1 MRIGHLNLRV
11 ASRRPFVLVWLGLAV
26 LLGSIAPSTSRAQTV
41 GGATISATEQPAPN
55 RIVNGVNLGYSE
67 RSMLFNPLG
76 INYDDCI
83 RDMTLQF
90 NVTLSGFAGQDN
102 MQVWATN
109 QGSCNASTDLGIQA
123 VPICWLVNA
132 GITVPNAEQ
141 PFTYTFNIRVQDLV
155 APLNGVLP
163 PAGSI
168 PNGDA
173 TACSHQ
179 ESFASVPVTIWFLA
193 LSTAGGV
200 DGNATDYSYQISVD
214 MVGPPAP
221 AGVSIGDGDTLF
233 IVNWVANTDADTG
246 GYDVFIDPVPGQVA
260 SDASTTPSNAQLV
273 CPDASS
279 DDGSTSGCVLLST
292 GGTTTT
298 GSAAACNST
307 VLTGS
312 ILQPN
317 ATVEATT
324 EFDDAGNVID
334 SGEVEQGTGG
344 IATIPCANLV
354 GTSCTAGQP
363 VYSAQNVS
371 VTGES
376 DAHFNLSGLT
386 NGNMYTVAVSAVD
399 LFGNP
404 GPPSTEACAT
414 PEPVDDFWKLYRE
427 AGGQAG
433 GGFCALEVVGSRAGS
448 SAALFAVGLVGLAAT
463 RRRRR
468 RRAS

>member
-1 MRIGHLNLRV
+1 MRIRHLDFGVATHRLLRAGV
-11 ASRRPFVLVWLGLAV
+11 GLLLLLVW
-26 LLGSIAPSTSRAQTV
+26 IAPATSRGQTV
-41 GGATISATEQPAPN
+41 GGATISGTDQPAPN

-67 RSMLFNPLG
+67 RTMLFNPTG
-76 INYDDCI
+76 INYYDCI
-83 RDMTLQF
+83 RNMTLQF

-102 MQVWATN
+102 MQIWATN
-109 QGSCNASTDLGIQA
+109 QGSCNSNLAIGIGG
-123 VPICWLVNA
+123 VPTCWLVN
-132 GITVPNAEQ
+132 GGLTVPNVEVPQ
-141 PFTYTFNIRVQDLV
+141 TFTFNIRVQDLV
-155 APLNGVLP
+155 EPLNGVLP
-163 PAGSI
+163 AAGSI

-193 LSTAGGV
+193 LSTAGGI
-200 DGNATDYSYQISVD
+200 DTAATDYSYQISVD

-221 AGVSIGDGDTLF
+221 AGVSIADGDTLF

-246 GYDVFIDPVPGQVA
+246 GYDVFIDPVPGQA
-260 SDASTTPSNAQLV
+260 TSTDGSTTPSNTQLV
-273 CPDASS
+273 CPDAST
-279 DDGSTSGCVLLST
+279 DDASTSGCVLLST

-298 GSAAACNST
+298 GGAAACNST
-307 VLTGS
+307 VLTGG
-312 ILQPN
+312 ITQPN
-317 ATVEATT
+317 TTVAATT

-344 IATIPCANLV
+344 IATIPCDNLV

-376 DAHFNLSGLT
+376 DSHFNLSGLT

-427 AGGQAG
+427 AGGRAG
-433 GGFCALEVVGSRAGS
+433 GGFCTVNTLESPVGMST
-448 SAALFAVGLVGLAAT
+448 ALFGLGFIAVGAA
-463 RRRRR
+463 RRRHRR
-468 RRAS
+468 RL